1 MDEQTPTTSEPTP
14 VETKNGPTKAAT
26 LTPEVVKPKKKL
38 FGGDTRA
45 GRALRAVIRTIAFVV
60 GFFALGFFTTY
71 LLLYR
76 PLQNQY
82 KAVNAQLTQVTQ
94 ELEQKQS
101 DLDKASLTFLGVQNQ
116 NKQLTDDLEK
126 ARAQIVVV
134 QTLNTLGQVSQ
145 NLTAKDSAAALLS
158 LDKAQN
164 QLNASL
170 PQLEKL
176 GAAQAD
182 TLSQLFALVRND
194 ISRDT
199 RLAQQDLDRLNSEL
213 MLIESNLSK

>member
-1 MDEQTPTTSEPTP
+1 MDEQTPPTSEPTP

-45 GRALRAVIRTIAFVV
+45 GRALRSVIRTIAFVV
-60 GFFALGFFTTY
+60 GFYALGFFTAY

-116 NKQLTDDLEK
+116 NKQLTDDLDK
-126 ARAQIVVV
+126 ARGGAPVAGPGPKPVERQPAAVGETGGGTGRHALAVVRAGAQRHQPRHAPGPAGPRPPEQRVNVDRV
-134 QTLNTLGQVSQ
+134 QPVEIG
-145 NLTAKDSAAALLS
+145 
-158 LDKAQN
+158 
-164 QLNASL
+164 
-170 PQLEKL
+170 
-176 GAAQAD
+176 
-182 TLSQLFALVRND
+182 
-194 ISRDT
+194 
-199 RLAQQDLDRLNSEL
+199 
-213 MLIESNLSK
+213 